1 MEHAAAAGIPGP
13 GSPGLAI
20 ALALLAG
27 LVAQATA
34 HHLRIPGIVLLLAT
48 GALLG
53 PDAMNIIHP
62 DAVRFALP
70 HLVSFAV
77 AVILFEGGLNLEIRR
92 LRRASGVIQRLIT
105 VGSAVTLVG
114 ATLAARLLLDWPWR
128 TSFLFGALVIVTGPT
143 VVAPLVRRI
152 RLQKH
157 LRTILE
163 GEGVLI
169 DPVGAIFAVV
179 LLDVLLH
186 PSLLSAVG
194 GFLEI
199 TAGLGLGALFGFGGG
214 HVLAFVLRWRGLVPE
229 SLENMFVLS
238 GVLALYHASDAFQ
251 PESGLAAVTVAGIV
265 VGNSRTIVHR
275 ELAEF
280 KEQLTMLFIGM
291 LFVLLAA
298 DVRFAEIAA
307 LGTGGLLVVAALVLV
322 VRPVGVALC
331 TAGTELKQRER
342 IFLGWMAP
350 RGIVAAAVA
359 SFFALRMQE
368 AGVEGGS
375 ALRALVF
382 LVIAITVTLNGLTGG
397 VVAALLGVRLPPARG
412 WLIVGAGPL
421 GRALGRAL
429 RDAGGAVTFLDSNA
443 AETKAAE
450 EEDFP
455 VVFGNALE
463 DSTLARANPDRFA
476 GCVAVTPNEEV
487 NFLVASRA
495 REDYALPRVYTAIH
509 MRDGHLTPEMIR
521 GVSASLLFGGRS
533 DPRVWEARLRK
544 EEAATETWEYR
555 GRAARRA
562 ADGLAPDALRSAMLP
577 LVHHRVRGTFP
588 VGETTRVR
596 KRHRV
601 TWLILDAK
609 RAEAAKWL
617 GENDWRVAE
626 AKPAKAKNPA
636 GPAGAPPRGP
646 ENAEG

>member
-1 MEHAAAAGIPGP
+1 MEHAAAPGIAGP
-13 GSPGLAI
+13 GNPGLAI

-27 LVAQATA
+27 LVAQAAA
-34 HHLRIPGIVLLLAT
+34 HHLRIPGIVLLLGT

-53 PDAMNIIHP
+53 PDAMNLIHP

-92 LRRASGVIQRLIT
+92 LRRASAVIQRLIT
-105 VGSAVTLVG
+105 IGSAVTFAG
-114 ATLAARLLLDWPWR
+114 ATLAARILLDWPWR

-186 PSLLSAVG
+186 PSFLSAVG

-214 HVLAFVLRWRGLVPE
+214 HVLAFVLRWRGLVPHA
-229 SLENMFVLS
+229 LENMFVLS

-265 VGNSRTIVHR
+265 VGNSRTVVRR

-298 DVRFAEIAA
+298 DVRFAEIAS
-307 LGTGGLLVVAALVLV
+307 LGTGGLLVVAALILV
-322 VRPVGVALC
+322 VRPAGVALC
-331 TAGTELKQRER
+331 TAGSELKVRER
-342 IFLGWMAP
+342 IFLAWMAP

-359 SFFALRMQE
+359 SFFALRMHE
-368 AGVEGGS
+368 AGVEGGP

-382 LVIAITVTLNGLTGG
+382 LVIAVTVTLNGLTGG
-397 VVAALLGVRLPPARG
+397 VVAALLRARLPPARG

-429 RDAGGAVTFLDSNA
+429 RDAGAAVTFLDSNA
-443 AETKAAE
+443 AETRAAE

-463 DSTLARANPDRFA
+463 DTTLARANLDRFA
-476 GCVAVTPNEEV
+476 GCVAATSNEEV

-509 MRDGHLTPEMIR
+509 MREGHLTPEMIR
-521 GVSASLLFGGRS
+521 GVSASLLFGGHS
-533 DPRVWEARLRK
+533 DPRLWEARLRK
-544 EEAATETWEYR
+544 EGARAETWEYR
-555 GRAARRA
+555 GRKARLA
-562 ADGLAPDALRSAMLP
+562 ADGLAPAALRPGMLP
-577 LVHHRVRGTFP
+577 LVHHRLRGPLP

-609 RAEAAKWL
+609 HPDAAKWL
-617 GENDWRVAE
+617 EENDWR
-626 AKPAKAKNPA
+626 PA
-636 GPAGAPPRGP
+636 GPAVAPPGGP
-646 ENAEG
+646 ERADR